1 MSEKKRLFQ
10 ESAAGPVRVPSHI
23 AQRNQ
28 PRAVRPT
35 ALLLSRHPKS
45 LNMSNVYGQFLL
57 SQAKNMPD
65 ALPLQLDCN
74 SAAN

>member
-45 LNMSNVYGQFLL
+45 L
-57 SQAKNMPD
+57 
-65 ALPLQLDCN
+65 
-74 SAAN
+74 